1 MTRIFP
7 ALAAV
12 AAIASAATT
21 VADAQR
27 VSRITAGKLAQIC
40 GNPRGTTLCD
50 AYIAGVADALAGA
63 KHFETQA
70 SGNDGGATCI
80 PQSVTAATLRST
92 VHDYFGAHADTR
104 DQPAAVP
111 VVDALH
117 AAYPCG
123 KQP

>member
-1 MTRIFP
+1 MTFLTRV
-7 ALAAV
+7 LAAV
-12 AAIASAATT
+12 AVISIAAPGAH
-21 VADAQR
+21 AQR
-27 VSRITAGKLAQIC
+27 VSRITAAKLASIC
-40 GNPRGTTLCD
+40 GNARGLELCD

-92 VHDYFGAHADTR
+92 VHDYFGAHPDAR
-104 DQPAAVP
+104 ERPAAVP

-117 AAYPCG
+117 AAYPCT
-123 KQP
+123 KSP